1 MSNSIKFSKS
11 NNTFMTHR
19 NDEDISLNNY
29 AEQLIQLCIAS
40 KLRVLNG
47 RTRGNLQGHSTL
59 DVRVVAQWT

>member
-1 MSNSIKFSKS
+1 
-11 NNTFMTHR
+11 MTHR
-19 NDEDISLNNY
+19 NNEDISLNNY

-47 RTRGNLQGHSTL
+47 RTRGNLQGRSNL